1 VHLPCSFYR
10 APRSRCDSH
19 LPVLGPVV
27 QQINK
32 IHKRKEVM
40 IMTTFE
46 VLNITLLMAANI
58 QLALIIVKMGAKKG

>member
-1 VHLPCSFYR
+1 
-10 APRSRCDSH
+10 
-19 LPVLGPVV
+19 
-27 QQINK
+27 
-32 IHKRKEVM
+32 M